1 MESGRHW
8 LHGMPKLELHLHLE
22 GAIPHNALWQ
32 LIQKYG
38 GDPEIPDQ
46 EALERK
52 FQYPDFPGFIQTWL
66 WKNTFLREYEDF
78 AFVAEAVARSLAE
91 QNILYA
97 EVFFSPGDFARFGLK
112 TQRIAEAIRAGL
124 AREAR
129 VRVALIADLIRDF
142 PPERAART
150 LAEAAEVKALGI
162 VGVGLG
168 GSEQEFPPE
177 PFAPVYEEARR
188 LGFHTTAHAGEAAGS
203 ESVWG
208 ALRSLRAERIGHA
221 TRAEEDP
228 KLLDYL
234 AEHRIPLELCP
245 VSNIRTGVVGKIED
259 HPVRRYFDRG
269 LLVTVN
275 TDDPGMFGNS
285 LAGEY
290 RLLEE
295 RLGFSHEEIRRL
307 TLNALEASWLPGA
320 DIERLRGVLVTGHS
334 ERR

>member
-1 MESGRHW
+1 MGFDSEW
-8 LHGMPKLELHLHLE
+8 FDTMPKLELHLHLE
-22 GAIPHNALWQ
+22 GAIPHEALWQ

-38 GDPEIPDQ
+38 GDPDVPD
-46 EALERK
+46 EAALESK
-52 FQYPDFPGFIQTWL
+52 FRYRDFPGFIQTWL
-66 WKNTFLREYEDF
+66 WKNNFLREYEDF
-78 AFVAEAVARSLAE
+78 VFVAEAVARWIAA

-112 TQRIAEAIRAGL
+112 THGIAEAIRNGL
-124 AREAR
+124 SRERR
-129 VRVALIADLIRDF
+129 VEIALVADLIRDLG
-142 PPERAART
+142 PENAART
-150 LAEAAEVKALGI
+150 LAEVAEVRNLGI

-177 PFAPVYEEARR
+177 PFEGVYEEARN
-188 LGFHTTAHAGEAAGS
+188 LGFRTTAHAGEAAGS

-221 TRAEEDP
+221 TRAEEDES
-228 KLLDYL
+228 LLDYL
-234 AEHRIPLELCP
+234 AEKRIPLELCP
-245 VSNIRTGVVGKIED
+245 VSNLRTGAVQRLED

-290 RLLEE
+290 RLLQE
-295 RLGFSHEEIRRL
+295 RLGFSRQEIRRL
-307 TLNALEASWLPGA
+307 VLNALEASWLAAP
-320 DIERLRGVLVTGHS
+320 DKERLRGLVTGHS
-334 ERR
+334 AWQ